1 VTVSLSFWEARQIAG
16 LFAFLSVMAR
26 NDSFGFVPGHD
37 LFNFVSGHDFF
48 DFVLGHEFL
57 PHRVMALL
65 QACRK
70 LPQNECGL

>member
-1 VTVSLSFWEARQIAG
+1 
-16 LFAFLSVMAR
+16 MAR